1 LSLRLLRHILTVYH
15 TQGKKAIDVIRS
27 WPAQIKE
34 QTESID
40 PTWVSADVTFN
51 GYLPYE
57 LPLLKFYA
65 KDMIEDALK
74 TAKNENDKAS
84 IKIIERLES
93 TLKGVV
99 DIEAPDNIPDNSIT
113 QQYINTKGFYKK
125 LLKRAGPE
133 VSTTQTDDEISA
145 MTALAK
151 EAGEAMPVFD
161 NERYNLLIT
170 SEFFKDKEELKR
182 HQGLYGDRFNLDVVS
197 GRSAD
202 SFINNVLTN
211 PNAVSGNT
219 IVLLPDELAYGKFE
233 MKHYQMLKDKGI
245 RFMMVNRNELLTA
258 KAEKNEYRAKFQ
270 VDTYAMMLLMR
281 AIDKN
286 TTQDSPI
293 YRLLSFYLKTH
304 FNFKGNI
311 AIDDYI
317 MAISENEIG
326 KLLQAILAYRPAKA
340 YDKPDYKNVA
350 ATLIAA

>member
-1 LSLRLLRHILTVYH
+1 
-15 TQGKKAIDVIRS
+15 
-27 WPAQIKE
+27 
-34 QTESID
+34 
-40 PTWVSADVTFN
+40 
-51 GYLPYE
+51 
-57 LPLLKFYA
+57 
-65 KDMIEDALK
+65 
-74 TAKNENDKAS
+74 
-84 IKIIERLES
+84 
-93 TLKGVV
+93 
-99 DIEAPDNIPDNSIT
+99 
-113 QQYINTKGFYKK
+113 
-125 LLKRAGPE
+125 
-133 VSTTQTDDEISA
+133 
-145 MTALAK
+145 
-151 EAGEAMPVFD
+151 MPVFD

-340 YDKPDYKNVA
+340 YDKPDYKNIAV
-350 ATLIAA
+350 TLISA